1 MAILDHAHVVDAD
14 NLFPKSSGK
23 IWGDIIDS
31 EAYFNRVSSDWDRM
45 RSKFFSDNVREKS
58 YSIAKIEKGKIAAD
72 IGAGTG
78 FITEGLLQKGIKVIA
93 IDQSEKMLNQIKIKM
108 SNNNLLVTRV
118 GKSNSLPVED
128 NTVDYVFAN
137 MYLHHVENPL
147 LAIKEMVRILKSHGK
162 MIITDLDSHKY
173 EFLRIEQQDIW
184 LGFNREELV
193 KWYKESGLK
202 NVEVGCIGE
211 NCCSP
216 SETCEENASIS
227 IFYAYGE
234 K

>member
-1 MAILDHAHVVDAD
+1 M
-14 NLFPKSSGK
+14 
-23 IWGDIIDS
+23 GDFIDS
-31 EAYFNRVSSDWDRM
+31 EEYFNRVSSDWDRM
-45 RSKFFSDNVREKS
+45 RSKFFSDNVRKKS